1 MKKSPKHA
9 LDLLQLLR
17 ALGLSTIAEHMAEKV
32 QAMQAE
38 TKMRPEEIN
47 GKYKAAVD
55 KHHRHKSV
63 SSRCYGD
70 VQPRNDRAFKKIQ
83 KGMNN
88 SKKINGSRYESK
100 GFDLRPF
107 SSCRIDLR
115 NLIFLYKHP
124 TSSHSPR
131 FQRVQTVVQ
140 IDPSG
145 NRIESVGLGY
155 HRNMEH

>member
-1 MKKSPKHA
+1 MIHSICGDKPKHWDFALAQAEFACNNVVHSTTGRSPFVVDMKKSPKHA

-70 VQPRNDRAFKKIQ
+70 GMFTPR
-83 KGMNN
+83 
-88 SKKINGSRYESK
+88 K
-100 GFDLRPF
+100 GFLLEIIK
-107 SSCRIDLR
+107 S
-115 NLIFLYKHP
+115 
-124 TSSHSPR
+124 
-131 FQRVQTVVQ
+131 
-140 IDPSG
+140 
-145 NRIESVGLGY
+145 
-155 HRNMEH
+155 

>member
-1 MKKSPKHA
+1 MFDTSLNYSSTTHSQAYGQTEVINRTLGNLIHSICGDKPKHWDFAFAQAEFACNNVVHSTIGRSPFVVDMKKSPKHA

-70 VQPRNDRAFKKIQ
+70 GMFTPR
-83 KGMNN
+83 
-88 SKKINGSRYESK
+88 K
-100 GFDLRPF
+100 GFLLEIIK
-107 SSCRIDLR
+107 S
-115 NLIFLYKHP
+115 
-124 TSSHSPR
+124 
-131 FQRVQTVVQ
+131 
-140 IDPSG
+140 
-145 NRIESVGLGY
+145 
-155 HRNMEH
+155 